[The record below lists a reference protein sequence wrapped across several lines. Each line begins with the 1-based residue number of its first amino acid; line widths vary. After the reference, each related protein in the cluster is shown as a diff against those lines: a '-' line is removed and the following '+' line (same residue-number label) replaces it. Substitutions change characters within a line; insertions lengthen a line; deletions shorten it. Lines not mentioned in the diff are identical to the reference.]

1 MTGWVESVAKRAGI
15 EVSNTDRIL
24 KKWGI
29 RPDRCAATVPT
40 LCIKRIE
47 FAGFKHGD
55 EAQPFRFKWADLSS
69 GVWALGSYTNFVGK
83 STVFEVTRWMLRGE
97 PKQPKGLSSEMRKG
111 WLRSAELDF
120 ELDQQAYGVRM
131 NVAEGV
137 PSGSLVRLGGDQ
149 QEVVDTFASDAGFA
163 VVMARFMMDAF
174 DLEPVTSFKVT
185 GEDGRSDSH
194 GWSALSSALFLGGDH
209 SLLFGDIQFA
219 GLPGRM
225 LQMFV
230 GLPWAQTVMSAG
242 TAQKEISH
250 KAAAARRSNE
260 TANAVQ
266 AADVERLL
274 RDLKSARKQLA
285 DLPEPPGSGEG
296 LEALGRKADV
306 QNRVFRDTQDQV
318 ERAETDAARFKTIAD
333 EDEQEVRSTRE
344 TVVAGR
350 FFNGLSPA
358 CCPRC
363 ETTITKERKRQES
376 EAMQCAVCSHPI
388 SLEQQE
394 QFDEHVAA
402 LGERAR
408 ASRIAAERAAALI
421 GPLRDTAER
430 LRQEL
435 ASTQQAFDAVVK
447 ASSALSERRKIE
459 LEIARL
465 EGALSERQRPSTPVE
480 ETPDA
485 GVIEAALKEATD
497 RRDAAKND
505 ILAAMNEEIL
515 RLGTAFGI
523 RHLERIS
530 LDAGARMGLTKGGVE
545 TTFTLLAPGER
556 LRLRIATVIALLRVG
571 KKRGIGRHPGVL
583 FVDSPKAEETS
594 DHDLKI
600 LLNELKSVALDL
612 PNLQVFI
619 ASAEAQAIEA
629 TIAPERRRVVAAG
642 EFLW

>member
-1 MTGWVESVAKRAGI
+1 
-15 EVSNTDRIL
+15 
-24 KKWGI
+24 
-29 RPDRCAATVPT
+29 
-40 LCIKRIE
+40 
-47 FAGFKHGD
+47 
-55 EAQPFRFKWADLSS
+55 
-69 GVWALGSYTNFVGK
+69 
-83 STVFEVTRWMLRGE
+83 
-97 PKQPKGLSSEMRKG
+97 
-111 WLRSAELDF
+111 
-120 ELDQQAYGVRM
+120 
-131 NVAEGV
+131 
-137 PSGSLVRLGGDQ
+137 
-149 QEVVDTFASDAGFA
+149 
-163 VVMARFMMDAF
+163 MMDAF
-174 DLEPVTSFKVT
+174 DLEPVLSFKKT
-185 GEDGRSDSH
+185 GEEGQAESH

-209 SLLFGDIQFA
+209 SFLFGDIQFA

-230 GLPWAQTVMSAG
+230 GLPWAQTVMAAG

-250 KAAAARRSNE
+250 KAAAAQRSNE
-260 TANAVQ
+260 TANAAQ
-266 AADVERLL
+266 AADVERL
-274 RDLKSARKQLA
+274 RGDIKAARNQRA
-285 DLPEPPGSGEG
+285 QLPEPAGSGEG
-296 LEALGRKADV
+296 LEGLGRKADA
-306 QNRVFRDTQDQV
+306 QNRVFRDTQDQL
-318 ERAETDAARFKTIAD
+318 ERAESDAARLKIMAD
-333 EDEQEVRSTRE
+333 EDEQEVRSARE

-363 ETTITKERKRQES
+363 ETVITKERKRQES

-394 QFDEHVAA
+394 EFDEQLAV

-408 ASRIAAERAAALI
+408 ASRMAAERADALV
-421 GPLRDTAER
+421 GPLRDSTKK

-435 ASTQQAFDAVVK
+435 TSTQQAFDALVK
-447 ASSALSERRKIE
+447 TSTAFSERRKLE

-465 EGALSERQRPSTPVE
+465 EGALSERQRPSVPVE
-480 ETPDA
+480 ESPDA
-485 GVIEAALKEATD
+485 SVIEAALKEATE
-497 RRDAAKND
+497 RRDAAKNE

-523 RHLERIS
+523 PHLEKIS

-545 TTFTLLAPGER
+545 TTFTHLAPGER

-594 DHDLKI
+594 DQDLTI
-600 LLNELKSVALDL
+600 LLNELKTIAVDL

-629 TIAPERRRVVAAG
+629 TIPPERRRVAAAG